1 MHTLEIIGFLT
12 GILGVYLTQR
22 QNPWCFPVGIASVTI
37 SMFLFYNEK
46 LYADAL
52 QQIVYLILLSY
63 GWQQW
68 VKPEKNKEL
77 EISTIPLRHYPF
89 FLVLVPFTALSLGYI
104 LHNFTDASMPWAD
117 AAASSI
123 AFAAQYLVAKKKIEN
138 WFLWMVV
145 NTAYIIIY
153 LMKGLPL
160 YAVLSLIYLFLSF
173 TGLVSWK
180 KELKTA

>member
-1 MHTLEIIGFLT
+1 
-12 GILGVYLTQR
+12 
-22 QNPWCFPVGIASVTI
+22 
-37 SMFLFYNEK
+37 MFLFYEEK

-68 VKPEKNKEL
+68 INPGKKKEL
-77 EISTIPLRHYPF
+77 VISSIPLKQYPLF
-89 FLVLVPFTALSLGYI
+89 IVLIPSTALSLGYI

-117 AAASSI
+117 AAASSF

-138 WFLWMVV
+138 WIFWMVV

-153 LMKGLPL
+153 LLKDIPL
-160 YAVLSLIYLFLSF
+160 YAVLSLIYLSLSF
-173 TGLVSWK
+173 TGFFSWK
-180 KELKTA
+180 KELKNS